1 MINIS
6 LFLQTIFL
14 QTGNPILDT
23 FNAFTRPQITQEGLA
38 VTPNYIPVITFV
50 LVAFLLII
58 GLRYIVNA
66 RRSPNTEEPVG
77 IIQFIIQRQ
86 GMLEGFVNKYDAPV
100 RASVIRALKNN
111 KKFAPAVKKI
121 IELKEAGHLHFYQMF
136 YRDTRDLLTSTVRR
150 SRVPALVISTL
161 PLDDPNVAYSQSEA
175 KFSWASLGWEHMKT
189 VLCHVST
196 EKFEV
201 DTTGNKIMDVWLI
214 APMPIVEEK
223 TSYDRSQARDKNG
236 NKVVGEVET
245 TSQDFKIWGEDLN
258 LEPAIMQVNV
268 LPYDEDLAKTSSSFV
283 MASKQVEYIG
293 DLEDHMETQQEELQ
307 QRDKVVNKQKQVINM
322 LKLALGQKK
331 LIGTELPFGFG
342 RPKDFITWIVLGSL
356 GGLLVGEL
364 PRFIPQLAG
373 IDRLFMGALGTM
385 IIVAVYM
392 ITRKSTSNTQKDLLE
407 EEGINQEQLNL

>member
-1 MINIS
+1 MNSII

-23 FNAFTRPQITQEGLA
+23 FNAFTQPQTSAQGLA
-38 VTPNYIPVITFV
+38 VTPNYVPVITFI

-66 RRSPNTEEPVG
+66 RRSPNAEEPIG

-86 GMLEGFVNKYDAPV
+86 GLLEGFVNKYDAPV
-100 RASVIRALKNN
+100 RASIIRALKNN

-150 SRVPALVISTL
+150 SRVPSLVISTL
-161 PLDDPNVAYSQSEA
+161 PLDNPNVAYSQSEA

-189 VLCHVST
+189 VLCHVSS

-201 DTTGNKIMDVWLI
+201 DTVGNKVMDVWII
-214 APMPIVEEK
+214 APIPIVEEK
-223 TSYDRSQARDKNG
+223 TTYDRKEG
-236 NKVVGEVET
+236 GGIET
-245 TSQDFKIWGEDLN
+245 TSEDFKIWGEDLT
-258 LEPAIMQVNV
+258 LEPSIMQVNV
-268 LPYDEDLAKTSSSFV
+268 LPYDEDLAKTASSFV
-283 MASKQVEYIG
+283 MASKQTDYIG

-373 IDRLFMGALGTM
+373 IDRLFMGAMGTM
-385 IIVAVYM
+385 VIVAIYM
-392 ITRKSTSNTQKDLLE
+392 MTRRSTSNAQRDLLE
-407 EEGINQEQLNL
+407 EEGINEEQLNM

>member
-23 FNAFTRPQITQEGLA
+23 FNAFTNPQTTAQGLA
-38 VTPNYIPVITFV
+38 VTPNYVPVISFI
-50 LVAFLLII
+50 LVAFLFIV
-58 GLRYIVNA
+58 GLRYVVNA
-66 RRSPNTEEPVG
+66 RRSPNAEEPIG
-77 IIQFIIQRQ
+77 IIQFVIQRQ
-86 GMLEGFVNKYDAPV
+86 GLLEGFVNKYDAPV
-100 RASVIRALKNN
+100 RASIIRALKNN

-150 SRVPALVISTL
+150 SRVPSLVISTL
-161 PLDDPNVAYSQSEA
+161 PLDDPDVAYSQSEA

-189 VLCHVST
+189 VLCHVSS

-201 DTTGNKIMDVWLI
+201 DTLGNKVMDVWII

-223 TSYDRSQARDKNG
+223 TSYDRKQG
-236 NKVVGEVET
+236 GEKET
-245 TSQDFKIWGEDLN
+245 TSEDFKIWGEDLT
-258 LEPAIMQVNV
+258 LQPATMQVNV
-268 LPYDEDLAKTSSSFV
+268 LPYDEDLAKTASSFV
-283 MASKQVEYIG
+283 MASKQTDYIG

-385 IIVAVYM
+385 IIVAIYM
-392 ITRKSTSNTQKDLLE
+392 ITRKSTSNTQRDLLE
-407 EEGINQEQLNL
+407 EEGINQDQLNM

>member
-1 MINIS
+1 M
-6 LFLQTIFL
+6 QTIFL

-23 FNAFTRPQITQEGLA
+23 FNAFTRPQSSTEGLA
-38 VTPNYIPVITFV
+38 VTPNYVPIITFI

-58 GLRYIVNA
+58 GLRYLVNA
-66 RRSPNTEEPVG
+66 RRSPNAEEPIG
-77 IIQFIIQRQ
+77 IIQFVIQRQ
-86 GMLEGFVNKYDAPV
+86 GLLEGFVNKYDAPV
-100 RASVIRALKNN
+100 RASIIRALKNN

-121 IELKEAGHLHFYQMF
+121 IELKEKGHLHFYQMF

-150 SRVPALVISTL
+150 SRVPVLVISTL
-161 PLDDPNVAYSQSEA
+161 PLEDNNVSYSQTEA
-175 KFSWASLGWEHMKT
+175 KFSWATIGWEHMKT
-189 VLCHVST
+189 VLCHVSS

-201 DTTGNKIMDVWLI
+201 DTVRNKMMDVWII

-223 TSYDRSQARDKNG
+223 TSYDRKQGD
-236 NKVVGEVET
+236 EEET
-245 TSQDFKIWGEDLN
+245 TSEDFKIWGEDLT
-258 LEPAIMQVNV
+258 LKTATMQVTV
-268 LPYDEDLAKTSSSFV
+268 LPYDESLAKTSSSFV
-283 MASKQVEYIG
+283 MASKQTEYIG
-293 DLEDHMETQQEELQ
+293 DMEDHMETQQEELQ

-373 IDRLFMGALGTM
+373 IDRLFMGAMGTM

-392 ITRKSTSNTQKDLLE
+392 MTRRSTSNEQKDLLE
-407 EEGINQEQLNL
+407 EEGINQEQLNM

>member
-1 MINIS
+1 MNNII

-23 FNAFTRPQITQEGLA
+23 FNAFTQPQTSAQGLA
-38 VTPNYIPVITFV
+38 VTPNYVPVITFI

-66 RRSPNTEEPVG
+66 RRSPNAEEPIG
-77 IIQFIIQRQ
+77 IIQFVIQRQ
-86 GMLEGFVNKYDAPV
+86 GLLEGFVNKYDAPV
-100 RASVIRALKNN
+100 RASIIRALKNN

-150 SRVPALVISTL
+150 SRTPSLVISTL
-161 PLDDPNVAYSQSEA
+161 PLDNPNVAYSQSEA

-189 VLCHVST
+189 VICHVSS

-201 DTTGNKIMDVWLI
+201 DTVGNKVMDVWLI

-223 TSYDRSQARDKNG
+223 TSYDRKQGGDI
-236 NKVVGEVET
+236 ET
-245 TSQDFKIWGEDLN
+245 TSEDFKIWGEDLT

-268 LPYDEDLAKTSSSFV
+268 LPYDEDLAKTASSFV
-283 MASKQVEYIG
+283 MASKQTDYIG

-364 PRFIPQLAG
+364 PRFIPQLSG
-373 IDRLFMGALGTM
+373 IDRLFMGAMGTM
-385 IIVAVYM
+385 VIVAIYM
-392 ITRKSTSNTQKDLLE
+392 MTRRSTSNAQRDLLE
-407 EEGINQEQLNL
+407 EEGINQDQLNM

>member
-1 MINIS
+1 MNNIL

-23 FNAFTRPQITQEGLA
+23 FNAFTRPQTSTEGLA
-38 VTPNYIPVITFV
+38 VTPNYVPIITFI
-50 LVAFLLII
+50 LVAFLLLI
-58 GLRYIVNA
+58 GLRYLVNA
-66 RRSPNTEEPVG
+66 RRSPNAEEPIG
-77 IIQFIIQRQ
+77 IIQFVIQRQ
-86 GMLEGFVNKYDAPV
+86 GLLEGFVNKYDAPV
-100 RASVIRALKNN
+100 RASIIRALKNN

-121 IELKEAGHLHFYQMF
+121 IELKEQGHLHFYQMF

-150 SRVPALVISTL
+150 SRVPVLVISTL
-161 PLDDPNVAYSQSEA
+161 PLEDNNVSYSQTEA
-175 KFSWASLGWEHMKT
+175 KFSWATLGWEHMKT
-189 VLCHVST
+189 VLCHVSS

-201 DTTGNKIMDVWLI
+201 DTVGNKIMDVWII

-223 TSYDRSQARDKNG
+223 TSYDRKQG
-236 NKVVGEVET
+236 GEEET
-245 TSQDFKIWGEDLN
+245 TSEDFKVWGEDLT
-258 LEPAIMQVNV
+258 LKTLTMQVTV
-268 LPYDEDLAKTSSSFV
+268 LPYDESLAKTSSSFV
-283 MASKQVEYIG
+283 MASKQTEYIG
-293 DLEDHMETQQEELQ
+293 DMEDHMETQQEELQ

-373 IDRLFMGALGTM
+373 IDRLFMGAMGTM

-392 ITRKSTSNTQKDLLE
+392 MTRRSTSNEQRDLLE
-407 EEGINQEQLNL
+407 EEGINQDQLNM

>member
-23 FNAFTRPQITQEGLA
+23 FNAFTNPQTTAQGLA
-38 VTPNYIPVITFV
+38 VTPNYVPVISFI
-50 LVAFLLII
+50 LVAFLLIV

-66 RRSPNTEEPVG
+66 RRSPNAEEPIG
-77 IIQFIIQRQ
+77 IIQFVIQRQ
-86 GMLEGFVNKYDAPV
+86 GLLEGFVNKYDAPV

-150 SRVPALVISTL
+150 SRTPSLVISTL
-161 PLDDPNVAYSQSEA
+161 PLDDPDVAYSQSEA
-175 KFSWASLGWEHMKT
+175 KFSWATLGWEHMKT
-189 VLCHVST
+189 VLCHVSS

-201 DTTGNKIMDVWLI
+201 DTVGNKVMDVWII

-223 TSYDRSQARDKNG
+223 TSYDRKQGGDT
-236 NKVVGEVET
+236 ET
-245 TSQDFKIWGEDLN
+245 TSEDFKIWGEDLS
-258 LEPAIMQVNV
+258 LEPAVMQVNV

-283 MASKQVEYIG
+283 MASKQVDYIG

-373 IDRLFMGALGTM
+373 IDRLFMGAMGTM

-392 ITRKSTSNTQKDLLE
+392 MTRKSTSNTQRDLLE
-407 EEGINQEQLNL
+407 EEGINQDQLNM

>member
-23 FNAFTRPQITQEGLA
+23 FNAFTQPQTSTEGLA
-38 VTPNYIPVITFV
+38 VTPNYVPVITFI
-50 LVAFLLII
+50 LVAFLFIV
-58 GLRYIVNA
+58 GLRYVVNA
-66 RRSPNTEEPVG
+66 RRSPNAEEPIG
-77 IIQFIIQRQ
+77 IIQFVIQRQ
-86 GMLEGFVNKYDAPV
+86 GLLEGFVNKYDAPV

-121 IELKEAGHLHFYQMF
+121 IELKEQGHLHFYQMF

-150 SRVPALVISTL
+150 SRVPSLVISTL
-161 PLDDPNVAYSQSEA
+161 PLDDPDVAYSQSEA

-189 VLCHVST
+189 VLCHVSS

-201 DTTGNKIMDVWLI
+201 DTVGNKVMDVWMI

-223 TSYDRSQARDKNG
+223 TSYDRKQG
-236 NKVVGEVET
+236 GEVET
-245 TSQDFKIWGEDLN
+245 TSKDFNIFGEDLT
-258 LEPAIMQVNV
+258 LEPAIMQINV

-283 MASKQVEYIG
+283 MASKQVDYIG
-293 DLEDHMETQQEELQ
+293 DLEDHMETQQEELG

-392 ITRKSTSNTQKDLLE
+392 MTRKSTSNTQRDLLE
-407 EEGINQEQLNL
+407 EEGINQDQLNM

>member
-1 MINIS
+1 M
-6 LFLQTIFL
+6 QTIFL

-23 FNAFTRPQITQEGLA
+23 FNAFTRPQTSTEGLA
-38 VTPNYIPVITFV
+38 VTPNYVPIISFI

-58 GLRYIVNA
+58 GLRYLVNA
-66 RRSPNTEEPVG
+66 RRSPNAEEPIG
-77 IIQFIIQRQ
+77 IIQFVIQRQ
-86 GMLEGFVNKYDAPV
+86 GLLEGFVNKYDAPV
-100 RASVIRALKNN
+100 RASIIRALKNN

-121 IELKEAGHLHFYQMF
+121 IELKENGHLHFYQMF

-150 SRVPALVISTL
+150 SRVPVLVISTL
-161 PLDDPNVAYSQSEA
+161 PLEDNNVSYSQTEA
-175 KFSWASLGWEHMKT
+175 KFSWATLGWEHMKT
-189 VLCHVST
+189 VLCHVSS

-201 DTTGNKIMDVWLI
+201 DTVQNKIMDVWII

-223 TSYDRSQARDKNG
+223 TSYDRKEG
-236 NKVVGEVET
+236 GEEET
-245 TSQDFKIWGEDLN
+245 TSEDFKVWGEDLT
-258 LEPAIMQVNV
+258 LQTVTMQVTV
-268 LPYDEDLAKTSSSFV
+268 LPYDESLAKTSSSFV
-283 MASKQVEYIG
+283 MASKQTEYIG
-293 DLEDHMETQQEELQ
+293 DMEDHMETQQEELQ

-373 IDRLFMGALGTM
+373 IDRLFMGAMGTM
-385 IIVAVYM
+385 VIVAVYM
-392 ITRKSTSNTQKDLLE
+392 MTRRSTSTVQKDLLE
-407 EEGINQEQLNL
+407 EEGINEEQLNM

>member
-1 MINIS
+1 MINI
-6 LFLQTIFL
+6 LLLLQTIHL

-23 FNAFTRPQITQEGLA
+23 FNAFTNPQTTAQGLA
-38 VTPNYIPVITFV
+38 VTPNYVPVITFI
-50 LVAFLLII
+50 LVAFLLIV
-58 GLRYIVNA
+58 GLRYVVNA
-66 RRSPNTEEPVG
+66 RRSPNAEEPIG
-77 IIQFIIQRQ
+77 IIQFVIQRQ
-86 GMLEGFVNKYDAPV
+86 GLLEGFVNKYDAPV
-100 RASVIRALKNN
+100 RASIIRALKNN

-121 IELKEAGHLHFYQMF
+121 IELKEAGHIHFYQMF

-150 SRVPALVISTL
+150 SRVPVLVISTL
-161 PLDDPNVAYSQSEA
+161 PLEDNNVSYTQSEA

-189 VLCHVST
+189 VLCHVSS

-201 DTTGNKIMDVWLI
+201 DTVGNKTMDVWLL

-223 TSYDRSQARDKNG
+223 TSYDRKQG
-236 NKVVGEVET
+236 GEVET
-245 TSQDFKIWGEDLN
+245 TSEDFKIWGEDLK
-258 LEPAIMQVNV
+258 LHQSTMQVNV
-268 LPYDEDLAKTSSSFV
+268 LPYDEDLAKTASSFV
-283 MASKQVEYIG
+283 MASKQTDYIG

-373 IDRLFMGALGTM
+373 IDRLFMGAMGTM
-385 IIVAVYM
+385 VIVAIYM
-392 ITRKSTSNTQKDLLE
+392 MTRRSTSNAQRDLLE
-407 EEGINQEQLNL
+407 EEGINQEQLNM

>member
-6 LFLQTIFL
+6 FFLQTIFL

-23 FNAFTRPQITQEGLA
+23 FNMFTQPQTSSEGLA
-38 VTPNYIPVITFV
+38 VTPNYVPVISFI
-50 LVAFLLII
+50 LVAFLLIV

-66 RRSPNTEEPVG
+66 RRSPNAEEPIG

-86 GMLEGFVNKYDAPV
+86 GLLEGFVNKYDAPV

-150 SRVPALVISTL
+150 SRTPSLIISTL
-161 PLDDPNVAYSQSEA
+161 PLDDPDVAYSQSEA

-189 VLCHVST
+189 VLCHVSS

-201 DTTGNKIMDVWLI
+201 DTVGNKVMDVWII

-223 TSYDRSQARDKNG
+223 TSYDRKQG
-236 NKVVGEVET
+236 GESET
-245 TSQDFKIWGEDLN
+245 TSEDFKIWGEDLT
-258 LEPAIMQVNV
+258 LAPATMQVNV

-283 MASKQVEYIG
+283 MASKQVDYIG

-373 IDRLFMGALGTM
+373 IDRLFMGAMGTM

-392 ITRKSTSNTQKDLLE
+392 MTRKSASNTQRDLLE
-407 EEGINQEQLNL
+407 EEGINQDQLNM

>member
-1 MINIS
+1 M
-6 LFLQTIFL
+6 QTIFL

-23 FNAFTRPQITQEGLA
+23 FNAFTRPQSSAEGLA
-38 VTPNYIPVITFV
+38 VTPNYVPIITFI
-50 LVAFLLII
+50 LVAFLLLI
-58 GLRYIVNA
+58 GLRYLVNA
-66 RRSPNTEEPVG
+66 RRSPNAEEPIG
-77 IIQFIIQRQ
+77 IIQFVIQRQ
-86 GMLEGFVNKYDAPV
+86 GLLEGFVNKYDAPV
-100 RASVIRALKNN
+100 RASIIRALKNN

-121 IELKEAGHLHFYQMF
+121 IELKEQGHLHFYQMF

-150 SRVPALVISTL
+150 SRVPVLVISTL
-161 PLDDPNVAYSQSEA
+161 PLEDNNVSYSQTEA
-175 KFSWASLGWEHMKT
+175 KFSWATIGWEHMKT
-189 VLCHVST
+189 VLCHVSS

-201 DTTGNKIMDVWLI
+201 DTVGNKVMDVWII

-223 TSYDRSQARDKNG
+223 TSYDRKQGD
-236 NKVVGEVET
+236 EEET
-245 TSQDFKIWGEDLN
+245 TSEDFKVWGEDLT
-258 LEPAIMQVNV
+258 LKTLTMQVTV
-268 LPYDEDLAKTSSSFV
+268 LPYDESLAKTSSSFV
-283 MASKQVEYIG
+283 MASKQTEYIG
-293 DLEDHMETQQEELQ
+293 DMEDHMETQQEELQ

-373 IDRLFMGALGTM
+373 IDRLFMGAMGTM

-392 ITRKSTSNTQKDLLE
+392 ITRRSSSNVQKDLLE
-407 EEGINQEQLNL
+407 EEGINQEQLNM

>member
-1 MINIS
+1 MNNIL

-23 FNAFTRPQITQEGLA
+23 FNAFTRPQTSTEGLS
-38 VTPNYIPVITFV
+38 VTPNYVPIITII
-50 LVAFLLII
+50 LVAFLLLI
-58 GLRYIVNA
+58 GLRYLVNA
-66 RRSPNTEEPVG
+66 RRSPNAEEPIG

-86 GMLEGFVNKYDAPV
+86 GLLEGFVNKYDAPV
-100 RASVIRALKNN
+100 RASIIRALKNN

-121 IELKEAGHLHFYQMF
+121 IELKEQGHLHFYQMF

-150 SRVPALVISTL
+150 SRVPVLVISTL
-161 PLDDPNVAYSQSEA
+161 PLEDNNVSYSQTEA
-175 KFSWASLGWEHMKT
+175 KFSWATLGWEHMKT
-189 VLCHVST
+189 VLCHVSS

-201 DTTGNKIMDVWLI
+201 DTVGNKIMDVWII

-223 TSYDRSQARDKNG
+223 TSYDRKQG
-236 NKVVGEVET
+236 GEEET
-245 TSQDFKIWGEDLN
+245 TSEDFNVWGEDLT
-258 LEPAIMQVNV
+258 LKTVTMQVTV
-268 LPYDEDLAKTSSSFV
+268 LPYDESLAKTSSSFV
-283 MASKQVEYIG
+283 MASKQTEYIG
-293 DLEDHMETQQEELQ
+293 DMEDHMETQQEELQ

-373 IDRLFMGALGTM
+373 IDRLFMGAMGTM
-385 IIVAVYM
+385 IIVAIYM
-392 ITRKSTSNTQKDLLE
+392 MTRRSSSNVQKDLLE
-407 EEGINQEQLNL
+407 EEGINQEQLNM

>member
-1 MINIS
+1 MNNIL

-23 FNAFTRPQITQEGLA
+23 FNAFTRPQTSTEGLS
-38 VTPNYIPVITFV
+38 VTPNYVPIITII
-50 LVAFLLII
+50 LVAFLLLI
-58 GLRYIVNA
+58 GLRYLVHA
-66 RRSPNTEEPVG
+66 RRSPNAEEPIG
-77 IIQFIIQRQ
+77 IIQFVIQRQ
-86 GMLEGFVNKYDAPV
+86 GLLEGFVNKYDAPV
-100 RASVIRALKNN
+100 RASIIRALKNN

-121 IELKEAGHLHFYQMF
+121 IELKEQGHLHFYQMF

-150 SRVPALVISTL
+150 SRVPVLVISTL
-161 PLDDPNVAYSQSEA
+161 PLEDNNVSYSQTEA
-175 KFSWASLGWEHMKT
+175 KFSWATLGWEHMKT
-189 VLCHVST
+189 VLCHVSS

-201 DTTGNKIMDVWLI
+201 DTVGNKIMDVWII

-223 TSYDRSQARDKNG
+223 TSYDRKQG
-236 NKVVGEVET
+236 GEEET
-245 TSQDFKIWGEDLN
+245 TSEDFNVWGEDLT
-258 LEPAIMQVNV
+258 LKTVTMQVTV
-268 LPYDEDLAKTSSSFV
+268 LPYDESLAKTSSSFV
-283 MASKQVEYIG
+283 MASKQTEYIG
-293 DLEDHMETQQEELQ
+293 DMEDHMETQQEELQ

-373 IDRLFMGALGTM
+373 IDRLFMGAMGTM
-385 IIVAVYM
+385 IIVAIYM
-392 ITRKSTSNTQKDLLE
+392 MTRRSSSNVQKDLLE
-407 EEGINQEQLNL
+407 EEGINQEQLNM

>member
-1 MINIS
+1 MNSII

-23 FNAFTRPQITQEGLA
+23 FNALTRPQTSTEGLA
-38 VTPNYIPVITFV
+38 VTPNYVPIITFI
-50 LVAFLLII
+50 LVAFLLLVA
-58 GLRYIVNA
+58 LRYIVNA
-66 RRSPNTEEPVG
+66 RRSPNAEEPIG
-77 IIQFIIQRQ
+77 IIQFVIQRQ
-86 GMLEGFVNKYDAPV
+86 GLLEGFVNKYDAPV

-150 SRVPALVISTL
+150 SRIPSLVISTL
-161 PLDDPNVAYSQSEA
+161 PLDDPDVAYSQSEA
-175 KFSWASLGWEHMKT
+175 KFSWATLGWEHMKT
-189 VLCHVST
+189 VLCHVSS

-201 DTTGNKIMDVWLI
+201 DTVGNKVMDVWII

-223 TSYDRSQARDKNG
+223 TSYDRKQG
-236 NKVVGEVET
+236 GEAET
-245 TSQDFKIWGEDLN
+245 TSEDFKIWGEDLT
-258 LEPAIMQVNV
+258 LKPSTMQVNV
-268 LPYDEDLAKTSSSFV
+268 LPYDEDLAKTASSFV
-283 MASKQVEYIG
+283 MASKQTDYIG

-364 PRFIPQLAG
+364 PRFVPQLAG
-373 IDRLFMGALGTM
+373 IDRLFMGAMGTM
-385 IIVAVYM
+385 VIVAIYM
-392 ITRKSTSNTQKDLLE
+392 MTRRSTSNAQRDLLE
-407 EEGINQEQLNL
+407 EEGINQDQLNM

>member
-6 LFLQTIFL
+6 LLLQTIFL

-23 FNAFTRPQITQEGLA
+23 FNAFTNPQTTAQGLA
-38 VTPNYIPVITFV
+38 VTPNYVPVISFI
-50 LVAFLLII
+50 LVAFLFIVA
-58 GLRYIVNA
+58 LRYVVNA
-66 RRSPNTEEPVG
+66 RRSPNAEEPIG
-77 IIQFIIQRQ
+77 IIQFVIQRQ
-86 GMLEGFVNKYDAPV
+86 GLLEGFVNKYDAPV

-150 SRVPALVISTL
+150 SRTPSLIISTL
-161 PLDDPNVAYSQSEA
+161 PLDDPDVAYSQSEA

-189 VLCHVST
+189 VLCHVSS

-201 DTTGNKIMDVWLI
+201 DTVGNKVMDVWII

-223 TSYDRSQARDKNG
+223 TSYDRKQGGK
-236 NKVVGEVET
+236 VET
-245 TSQDFKIWGEDLN
+245 TSEDFKIWGEDLT
-258 LEPAIMQVNV
+258 LAPATMQVNV

-283 MASKQVEYIG
+283 MASKQVDYIG

-331 LIGTELPFGFG
+331 LIGTELPFGF
-342 RPKDFITWIVLGSL
+342 
-356 GGLLVGEL
+356 
-364 PRFIPQLAG
+364 QL
-373 IDRLFMGALGTM
+373 
-385 IIVAVYM
+385 
-392 ITRKSTSNTQKDLLE
+392 
-407 EEGINQEQLNL
+407 